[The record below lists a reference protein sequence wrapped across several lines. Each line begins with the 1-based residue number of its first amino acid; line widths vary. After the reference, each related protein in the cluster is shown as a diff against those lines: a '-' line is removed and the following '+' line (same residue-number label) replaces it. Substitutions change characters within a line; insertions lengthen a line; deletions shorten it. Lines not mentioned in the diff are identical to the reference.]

1 MKSGSEGTPPKN
13 QLAVLP
19 KGHTINLNKEMGIL
33 LEYFG
38 INPKKDR
45 LAFSIFLH
53 VLSNNL
59 KGGVKTKEIV
69 ETEGVTQAAAVYH
82 LNKFLEKGLVIK
94 RGTRYFLRG
103 ETIEETVDEL
113 KKDFLR
119 KAERMKK
126 VAKRVD
132 DFIL

>member
-1 MKSGSEGTPPKN
+1 MKNASDGTPLKN
-13 QLAVLP
+13 QIVVLP
-19 KGHTINLNKEMGIL
+19 KGHTFNMNKEMGIL

-45 LAFSIFLH
+45 LAFNIFLH

-59 KGGVKTKEIV
+59 KGGVKTKAIMQA
-69 ETEGVTQAAAVYH
+69 EGVTQAAAVYH
-82 LNKFLEKGLVIK
+82 LNKFIERGLVIK

-103 ETIEETVDEL
+103 ESIEETVDEL

-119 KAERMKK
+119 RAERIKK
-126 VAKRVD
+126 IAKRVD